1 MPNFL
6 LVRSEDHV
14 LLGMSWS
21 GLTPSGTRPDGLP
34 VLKAA
39 GDDARLVLTFP
50 PQNVAEETLLRDQ
63 VPVDTQSPGSGPPV
77 PVWGAMLSGPSRL
90 ALHLPRGTTLVPTVE
105 GVLRAASLG
114 EPLRPGSPPGAMETA
129 LELPWR
135 MIFSVED
142 RQGGL
147 DVASLHP
154 ALPMTLGGVTGLWRA
169 RLAATRPEPGTPAQ
183 DAALALRA
191 VDTITPGTAD
201 PAFPVPLDMPT
212 RKSLAMEAKERS
224 ATASRIELSTL
235 GGTLTALGQWK
246 NPAGEVVFQ
255 WEHDAVLGRDVRVR
269 TVTSGVLYPLG
280 HRATYVELS
289 ERIFDPAAA
298 NAATLRSKFV
308 LTVTE
313 PVRHPPPEG
322 RATRAFPFGD
332 VEITTLSYPDLA
344 NAVWQTFEGHERI
357 YFQPT
362 RPTESTPRPVL
373 FPVRCATPDGDLH
386 FELPLLFVS
395 DIMRP
400 GFTSLTDT
408 GLADQLKEFY
418 RQNSAQVPI
427 PGASFDLVRAPARQA
442 GDVHE
447 VHGITVGGT
456 LHATGY
462 RPELTALEVRLPA
475 LRTLLGKNEPT
486 TVHFAEAYLEQ
497 GAAQDVL
504 LKMTSLLDISFVGKS
519 DRSGGLVA
527 PHMETNAL
535 SRTLG
540 PIDTRALPAAG
551 ARFIDPARFFGA
563 DATLLGFPLKDLVT
577 EFEFKEAPQIT
588 SVPRPGSPPTATM
601 TWADVKL
608 KASGPFV
615 PGPSSTLTLTVTTSA
630 DGTDTSCE
638 VRDFALELPVPSKPL
653 VRLQFSS
660 LSYTHTSG
668 GPPRIDVGRVKVT
681 FLGELQ
687 LVQELGEKVA
697 LGDVKPYID
706 VTREG
711 LVARYSLPVPSVTSG
726 AFVMR
731 DLAVNTRIE
740 VPFDGRPVSL
750 SLGFASRKNPFR
762 LAVLMFGGGGYLE
775 LEVNHKG
782 VQRLEAALEFGA
794 TMSVDFVVARG
805 EVHAFGGVRFE
816 LADNKATIT
825 GYLRIGGCVEI
836 LGLVSVSIELCISL
850 AYQTETKALVGR
862 ATLVIEIDLTLWSDS
877 IELDSGTWV
886 LVGGGNRDQ
895 PFAPHESGTRML
907 ANGGSGGP
915 AIFAERDTDEGLER
929 WREYQAAFVPVAIG
943 DQR

>member
-1 MPNFL
+1 M
-6 LVRSEDHV
+6 RSGDHV
-14 LLGMSWS
+14 LLGVSWS
-21 GLTPSGTRPDGLP
+21 GLAPSGTRPDGLP

-39 GDDARLVLTFP
+39 SDDARLVLTFP
-50 PQNVAEETLLRDQ
+50 PQHVAEEALLRDQ
-63 VPVDTQSPGSGPPV
+63 LPVDTQSPGSGPPV
-77 PVWGAMLSGPSRL
+77 PVWSAMLSGPSRL

-105 GVLRAASLG
+105 GVLRAASLS

-154 ALPMTLGGVTGLWRA
+154 ALPVTLGGVTGLWRA
-169 RLAATRPEPGTPAQ
+169 RLAATRPESGTLAQ

-191 VDTITPGTAD
+191 VDTITPGTPD
-201 PAFPVPLDMPT
+201 PAFPVPLDMPA
-212 RKSLAMEAKERS
+212 RSRLATEAKGRPAR
-224 ATASRIELSTL
+224 ATRLELSSL

-246 NPAGEVVFQ
+246 NAAGEVVFQ

-289 ERIFDPAAA
+289 ERTFHPAAS

-332 VEITTLSYPDLA
+332 VEITTLAYPDLVDA
-344 NAVWQTFEGHERI
+344 AWEPFEGRERI
-357 YFQPT
+357 YFLPT
-362 RPTESTPRPVL
+362 RPAPASSTRRPVL
-373 FPVRCATPDGDLH
+373 FPVRCGTPDGDLQ
-386 FELPLLFVS
+386 FELPLVFVS
-395 DIMRP
+395 DIVQP

-408 GLADQLKEFY
+408 GLADRIEEFY
-418 RQNSAQVPI
+418 LENSASVPI
-427 PGASFDLVRAPARQA
+427 PGVSVDLVRAPARKD
-442 GDVHE
+442 GDIHE

-456 LHATGY
+456 LHPTGY
-462 RPELTALEVRLPA
+462 RPRLTALEVRLPA
-475 LRTLLGKNEPT
+475 LRTLLGTNESK
-486 TVHFAEAYLEQ
+486 TVTFAEAYLEQ
-497 GAAQDVL
+497 GASQDVL
-504 LKMTSLLDISFVGKS
+504 LTMIPPQDITFVGNS

-527 PHMETNAL
+527 PHMEANAL
-535 SRTLG
+535 SRTRG
-540 PIDTRALPAAG
+540 PVDTEAVPAPGAG
-551 ARFIDPARFFGA
+551 LIDPAKLFGA
-563 DATLLGFPLKDLVT
+563 DATLLGFPLKDLIT
-577 EFEFKEAPQIT
+577 ELEDAPQIT
-588 SVPRPGSPPTATM
+588 AVPQPGSPPAATM
-601 TWADVKL
+601 TWTDVKL

-615 PGPSSTLTLTVTTSA
+615 PGPGGTLNLKVTTSA

-638 VRDFALELPVPSKPL
+638 VRDFALVLPVPSKPL
-653 VRLQFSS
+653 VRLQFGS

-668 GPPRIDVGRVKVT
+668 GPPRIDVGSVDVT

-687 LVQELGEKVA
+687 LVQELGEAVA
-697 LGDVKPYID
+697 LGDVEPYID
-706 VTREG
+706 VTRKG

-731 DLAVNTRIE
+731 DVAVNTRIE

-750 SLGFASRKNPFR
+750 SLGFASQQNPFR

-782 VQRLEAALEFGA
+782 LQRLEAALEFGA
-794 TMSVDFVVARG
+794 TMAVDFVVARG

-816 LADNKATIT
+816 LTDNKATIT

-850 AYQTETKALVGR
+850 AYQTDTKALVGR

-886 LVGGGNRDQ
+886 LAGGGRQRDR
-895 PFAPHESGTRML
+895 RML
-907 ANGGSGGP
+907 VFRAP
-915 AIFAERDTDEGLER
+915 DEGLER
-929 WREYQAAFVPVAIG
+929 WRAYQAAFAPVSTG
-943 DQR
+943 DQ